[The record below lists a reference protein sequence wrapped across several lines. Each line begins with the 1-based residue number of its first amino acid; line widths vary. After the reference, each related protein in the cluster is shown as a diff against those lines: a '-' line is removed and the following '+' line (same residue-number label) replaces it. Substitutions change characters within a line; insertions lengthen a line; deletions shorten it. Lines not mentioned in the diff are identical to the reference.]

1 MITPVFSPRI
11 SRTAAYAVFVCL
23 TLLLVSNGVYSQSDD
38 SLNNRIGNQ
47 QKELDR
53 IKKEID
59 QHRAESK
66 KLGTQEQATRSK
78 LSSLEKEIDLSRQ
91 FLKNLKQ
98 QESLIGERVN
108 GLRTQILLEDSTM
121 LQQCATLARRI
132 RQLYKRDPNHQ
143 WDVVLGSANMQQ
155 AFRRYKFSQIIAEQD
170 AALIAEIRDRK
181 MSYETESAEL
191 TESLAEIAVVRQSR
205 EEEAR
210 KLEASKKKRQIM
222 LAQIKNEKGDHAEAI
237 EELEATQKKVKDLI
251 GNLEKHRLEQE
262 RQGIVPEGDFAK
274 LKGKLIKPVDGKI
287 VRGFG
292 TIKHPKYGTV
302 TFNNGVDFGA
312 AAGDP
317 IRAVAPGLVEFVDW
331 IEGYGKCV
339 ILNHG
344 GGYYTLYAHVANTFV
359 SQDQTVAYGAVI
371 AEVGDSGG
379 LDGFECHFEIRKSKQ
394 ALDPTQW
401 FAR

>member
-1 MITPVFSPRI
+1 MTRPVFSFRLFRRI
-11 SRTAAYAVFVCL
+11 LFATIVCL
-23 TLLLVSNGVYSQSDD
+23 TLSLVSNGVYSQTDD

-59 QHRAESK
+59 QHRSESK
-66 KLGTQEQATRSK
+66 KLGKQEKATRSK
-78 LSSLEKEIDLSRQ
+78 LANLEKEIGLSRQ
-91 FLKNLKQ
+91 FLKEMKQ

-108 GLRTQILLEDSTM
+108 GLRTQILLEDSSM
-121 LQQCATLARRI
+121 VQQRETLARRI
-132 RQLYKRDPNHQ
+132 RQLYKREPNHQ
-143 WDVVLGSANMQQ
+143 WDVFLGSANIQQ
-155 AFRRYKFSQIIAEQD
+155 AVRRYKFSQIIAEQD
-170 AALIAEIRDRK
+170 AALIAQIRDRK

-191 TESLAEIAVVRQSR
+191 TESLAEIAVMRQSR

-210 KLEASKKKRQIM
+210 KLEASKKKRQVM
-222 LAQIKNEKGDHAEAI
+222 LAQINNEKGDHANAI
-237 EELEATQKKVKDLI
+237 KGLEATQKEIKDLI
-251 GNLEKHRLEQE
+251 GNLEKRRLEQE
-262 RQGIVPEGDFAK
+262 RLGIVPEGDFAK
-274 LKGKLIKPVDGKI
+274 LKGKMIKPVDGKI

-302 TFNNGVDFGA
+302 TFNNGVDIGA
-312 AAGDP
+312 SAGDP

-344 GGYYTLYAHVANTFV
+344 GGYYTLYAHVANTYV
-359 SQDQTVAYGAVI
+359 SQDQSVAYGAVI
-371 AEVGDSGG
+371 AEVGDSGA
-379 LDGFECHFEIRKSKQ
+379 LNGFECHFEIRKSKQ

-401 FAR
+401 FAK